1 MKLKNQVA
9 IVTGAGRGI
18 GSSIAINLAKEGAK
32 VVVNY
37 HASEHGAKRVAREIE
52 ESGQESLLFQA
63 DVSKSDE
70 VNRMVKTALAT
81 FGRIDILVN
90 NAGIAPF
97 VPFLELSEEVWDKTI
112 DINLKGTFLCSQ
124 AVAKVMLKQKR
135 GRIIN
140 ITSVGAEAGQLH
152 LAHYNASKAGINLL
166 TKAMALELGP
176 RGINVVAV
184 GPGPIAIERNLERV
198 ANFREVG
205 GTNLPLKRVGEA
217 LEIARAVV
225 FLVSN
230 DAAFITGQILY
241 VDGGLLAKLPAS
253 GKGKHV

>member
-1 MKLKNQVA
+1 MKFKNQVA

-37 HASEHGAKRVAREIE
+37 HKSLEGAKRVTKEIE
-52 ESGQESLLFQA
+52 RLGQKAIAFRA

-112 DINLKGTFLCSQ
+112 DTNLKGTFFCSQ
-124 AVAKVMLKQKR
+124 AVAKVMLKQK
-135 GRIIN
+135 GGKIIN
-140 ITSVGAEAGQLH
+140 ITSVGAEAGQRH
-152 LAHYNASKAGINLL
+152 LAHYDASKAGMNLL
-166 TKAMALELGP
+166 TKVMAIELGP
-176 RGINVVAV
+176 YGINVVAV
-184 GPGPIAIERNLERV
+184 GPGPVAIERNLERIR
-198 ANFREVG
+198 NFREVAG
-205 GTNLPLKRVGEA
+205 KKLPLRKVGEA
-217 LEIARAVV
+217 EDIAKTVV
-225 FLVSN
+225 FLASK
-230 DAAFITGQILY
+230 DANFITGQVLY
-241 VDGGLLAKLPAS
+241 VDGGLLAQLPGS
-253 GKGKHV
+253 GKEKCI